1 MIVKVIDSS
10 QNILTEDQN
19 LSKKNTNHSYKR
31 RQSPCR
37 QRMKVFTNFCLVNW
51 SYNHFFSS
59 IAEVLLLETEVI
71 VFKSGSDCKFYVCGT
86 SDENELILLSVLEA
100 VYDAVYSLMKGQVE
114 KRTMLDNLELI
125 LLTIDEAVR
134 L

>member
-1 MIVKVIDSS
+1 M
-10 QNILTEDQN
+10 
-19 LSKKNTNHSYKR
+19 
-31 RQSPCR
+31 
-37 QRMKVFTNFCLVNW
+37 
-51 SYNHFFSS
+51 
-59 IAEVLLLETEVI
+59 LLLETEVI

-125 LLTIDEAVR
+125 LLTIDEAVSLWR
-134 L
+134 PCLPTITYVVFSWIMDTSWSWTPTQS

>member
-1 MIVKVIDSS
+1 M
-10 QNILTEDQN
+10 
-19 LSKKNTNHSYKR
+19 
-31 RQSPCR
+31 
-37 QRMKVFTNFCLVNW
+37 
-51 SYNHFFSS
+51 
-59 IAEVLLLETEVI
+59 ETEVI